1 MNPDLLI
8 ARAIDALDYAAP
20 EHALGLLKQALAL
33 DPDCARGH
41 SVLALVLLV
50 QNRLHAAQLEAQI
63 GLTLEPES
71 SLSHLAVGQV
81 AFAQRR
87 FSAAV
92 SALEQACALA
102 PDDAEPR
109 RVLAQ
114 TQWTLGQR
122 GAAEA
127 NAQQALALAP
137 DDAGVHA
144 TIAQFRSDQGKLDE
158 AEAAARTAL
167 SLDPEHAGAV
177 LVMGYLMLN
186 RGELE
191 AAREHAVL
199 VLQNDPTDQ
208 RALHLMVAL
217 KAKTS
222 LFLGLW
228 WRYNT
233 WMSSKGSRAMV
244 LLLLGYFMYRLL
256 LIYTKQHQLAFA
268 EDVTTTAWLAFC
280 AYTWVAPAM
289 FQKAV
294 NKELSEVQLKEGF

>member
-1 MNPDLLI
+1 MNSFSYTAERRAAERCGYSEPLSSTFGSRRTTGESFGRCCSSRLSISTDFSQRGRATMNPDLLI
-8 ARAIDALDYAAP
+8 ARAIDALDCAAP

-144 TIAQFRSDQGKLDE
+144 TIAQFR
-158 AEAAARTAL
+158 
-167 SLDPEHAGAV
+167 
-177 LVMGYLMLN
+177 
-186 RGELE
+186 
-191 AAREHAVL
+191 
-199 VLQNDPTDQ
+199 
-208 RALHLMVAL
+208 
-217 KAKTS
+217 
-222 LFLGLW
+222 
-228 WRYNT
+228 
-233 WMSSKGSRAMV
+233 
-244 LLLLGYFMYRLL
+244 
-256 LIYTKQHQLAFA
+256 
-268 EDVTTTAWLAFC
+268 
-280 AYTWVAPAM
+280 
-289 FQKAV
+289 
-294 NKELSEVQLKEGF
+294 